1 MLNFTSRQLRCE
13 IEAAGRDAIVR
24 TRGSRSERCS
34 PMRSR
39 CQDDDTA
46 ADLES
51 VSAPRR
57 RENNARGGSGA
68 ESSRMGML

>member
-1 MLNFTSRQLRCE
+1 MR
-13 IEAAGRDAIVR
+13 GAIVR
-24 TRGSRSERCS
+24 TRDSNTRRRIEKRKVLPDALEMPGRRY
-34 PMRSR
+34 
-39 CQDDDTA
+39 TA

-51 VSAPRR
+51 VNAPRR